1 MYDEYYRLFDNVYL
15 IERNSIFNCSR
26 NENYRRFG
34 CKSVLICLTIHENNR
49 SYKALA
55 RASRQ
60 SLA

>member
-1 MYDEYYRLFDNVYL
+1 MSIEYRKIIEVLTMRRIIYHRL
-15 IERNSIFNCSR
+15 
-26 NENYRRFG
+26 G
-34 CKSVLICLTIHENNR
+34 CKSVLICLTIQENNR